1 MALGGSSLREF
12 PSPGGAAGEAGRPVA
27 ILLWETRAA
36 SESSLSESTINTLF
50 PLLERAEAGVGA
62 MANGTAAM
70 GGGEA
75 DGGGIGRAAT
85 VGTSEATTSPPS
97 LVDFAFFKNLARAS
111 RLEEV
116 ITEPATA
123 ENSSVPSRIR
133 TLTKSRSKSTTGRS
147 KVNARRRLGVKMLRG
162 SVAKARRRQGKA
174 SPGAG
179 VAKAKRS
186 PDGGIASLGR
196 RQIKQC

>member
-12 PSPGGAAGEAGRPVA
+12 PSPGGAASEAMRPVA
-27 ILLWETRAA
+27 LLLWETRAVP
-36 SESSLSESTINTLF
+36 ESSQSESTINTLF
-50 PLLERAEAGVGA
+50 PLLGRVEAGVDA

-75 DGGGIGRAAT
+75 DGGEIGREAT

-97 LVDFAFFKNLARAS
+97 LVDFVFFKNLARAS

-123 ENSSVPSRIR
+123 KNSRV
-133 TLTKSRSKSTTGRS
+133 
-147 KVNARRRLGVKMLRG
+147 KVG
-162 SVAKARRRQGKA
+162 SDEAEGKFYGQTHA
-174 SPGAG
+174 DNHNS
-179 VAKAKRS
+179 
-186 PDGGIASLGR
+186 
-196 RQIKQC
+196 